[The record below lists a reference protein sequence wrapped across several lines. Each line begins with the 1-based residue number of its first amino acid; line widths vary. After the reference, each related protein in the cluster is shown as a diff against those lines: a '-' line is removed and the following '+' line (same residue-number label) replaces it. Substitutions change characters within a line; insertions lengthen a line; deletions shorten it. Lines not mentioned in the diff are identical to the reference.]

1 MILLWGRRDT
11 HWRTP
16 FFGPNHPK
24 ERRPSD
30 LHRADK
36 TLKQSVQIR
45 SKHGGMPRAIAFRQ
59 VLGSRLG
66 RASGASSSQYRVAL
80 PWRPSSTGRSAE
92 DSKLTWQIAEPAYI
106 SMSGLR
112 RPRRRH
118 FIWGWLCL
126 TQNRPVPIGTRK
138 TEVGLLLQHC

>member
-16 FFGPNHPK
+16 FFGPSHPK

-36 TLKQSVQIR
+36 TLKQSVQIQ
-45 SKHGGMPRAIAFRQ
+45 SKHGGMPRAIAFRK

-66 RASGASSSQYRVAL
+66 RASGRRVANIKWHSRGAPAL
-80 PWRPSSTGRSAE
+80 LAGTELRP
-92 DSKLTWQIAEPAYI
+92 PA
-106 SMSGLR
+106 
-112 RPRRRH
+112 
-118 FIWGWLCL
+118 
-126 TQNRPVPIGTRK
+126 RK
-138 TEVGLLLQHC
+138 I

>member
-1 MILLWGRRDT
+1 MTLLWGRRDT

-16 FFGPNHPK
+16 FFGPSHPK

-45 SKHGGMPRAIAFRQ
+45 SKHGGMPRAIAFRK

-66 RASGASSSQYRVAL
+66 RASGASSTPVAPQL
-80 PWRPSSTGRSAE
+80 DRPDGHGVFRAE
-92 DSKLTWQIAEPAYI
+92 DSKLTCQIAEPAYI
-106 SMSGLR
+106 
-112 RPRRRH
+112 
-118 FIWGWLCL
+118 
-126 TQNRPVPIGTRK
+126 
-138 TEVGLLLQHC
+138 